1 MAFLG
6 SGMLIIA
13 RTFKPLSSTLDVKQ
27 SFSTVKGPYQF
38 YDFKKRYVDPMMTA
52 RRAAGKRGPDTFT
65 NDAITFLFLRKAHSN
80 LSYRYRYHAIV
91 TYCHLLSCICSRN
104 FFKFKLLID
113 SLIHHYNMLPV
124 FRFNCMLG

>member
-1 MAFLG
+1 MALL
-6 SGMLIIA
+6 STGMLIIA

-80 LSYRYRYHAIV
+80 LSYRYRYHAVV
-91 TYCHLLSCICSRN
+91 TYCHVSVRGIFLNLN
-104 FFKFKLLID
+104 
-113 SLIHHYNMLPV
+113 Y
-124 FRFNCMLG
+124 